1 MKKPARRSRRGSRR
15 STVNVE
21 GREPLDDPRIL
32 RSRLGDALLSS
43 DQMKMFGCLSQ
54 LVAELGMRELDQSE
68 RAFGR
73 GQALEI
79 HGSELGNDVMSVHA
93 WRGNWP
99 IQPRHDA

>member
-1 MKKPARRSRRGSRR
+1 MTTR
-15 STVNVE
+15 V
-21 GREPLDDPRIL
+21 L
-32 RSRLGDALLSS
+32 RSRLDDALLSS

-79 HGSELGNDVMSVHA
+79 HGSELGNDVMSVDA

>member
-1 MKKPARRSRRGSRR
+1 MTTR
-15 STVNVE
+15 V
-21 GREPLDDPRIL
+21 L

-79 HGSELGNDVMSVHA
+79 RGSELGNDVMSVDA
-93 WRGNWP
+93 RRGDRP
-99 IQPRHDA
+99 VEPADDARDLAPRRRRMRRDDGLATLR